1 MGFETVTPITVG
13 GSANLPTTNELPVD
27 ISARRYEAFPE
38 LTPLTSMLSKMET
51 DKARNF
57 RVDIIEAGE
66 IPFKFILA
74 ADIAA
79 SGTTMVVHDNAEAL
93 VSTSLVYNADR
104 DDFATVTTT
113 GTSSNSVT
121 IVRAGAVVPGSNV
134 AWYAG
139 DVIYNLGPKL
149 PENDTTDRPLSVA
162 DNNVYNLVEL
172 TKVQFGI
179 TNMMDSL
186 PTVYGGPGSK
196 TAVLK
201 QQMYRH
207 FRIISELSTI
217 MGGRATS
224 GTAPA
229 TLRFAGG
236 LRYFLKNGTLY
247 KNFGGTMTQTGFR
260 NLLGD
265 YKDQNPDSTN
275 VVIIAA
281 GAVID
286 LIDGFG
292 LQHLQLDPMSDT
304 MGLDILTYRSRG
316 LSAKLVPHPLFTSGA
331 ARGWGF
337 ILDFDRIRRKILDPE
352 TYYPWDRNKG
362 QGEVQYHAY
371 RGISSL
377 LLANESRHVMFEGAN
392 S

>member
-1 MGFETVTPITVG
+1 MGFESITAVTVG

-38 LTPLTSMLSKMET
+38 LTPLTSMLAKLET

-66 IPFKFILA
+66 IPFKFKCVA
-74 ADIAA
+74 ALTS
-79 SGTTMVVHDNAEAL
+79 SGTTLYIHDNGEAL
-93 VSTSLVYNADR
+93 VSGSLLYNADR
-104 DDFATVTTT
+104 DDFASVDTT
-113 GTSSNSVT
+113 GTSSNAIT
-121 IVRAGAVVPGSNV
+121 ITRNVAGATGV
-134 AWYAG
+134 AWSVG

-149 PENDTTDRPLSVA
+149 PENDTTNRPLSVA
-162 DNNVYNLVEL
+162 DNNVYNLTEL
-172 TKVQFGI
+172 SKVQFGI
-179 TNMMDSL
+179 TNTMDSL

-201 QQMYRH
+201 QQMYRYY
-207 FRIISELSTI
+207 RIVSELSTI
-217 MGGRATS
+217 MGGRASS

-229 TLRFAGG
+229 TLRYAGG

-275 VVIIAA
+275 VMIIAA
-281 GAVID
+281 GAVVD

-304 MGLDILTYRSRG
+304 MGLDIMTYRSRG

-337 ILDFDRIRRKILDPE
+337 ILDFDRIRRKVLDPE

-362 QGEVQYHAY
+362 QGEIQYHAY
-371 RGISSL
+371 RGINSL
-377 LLANESRHVMFEGAN
+377 LLANESRHVMFEGAL